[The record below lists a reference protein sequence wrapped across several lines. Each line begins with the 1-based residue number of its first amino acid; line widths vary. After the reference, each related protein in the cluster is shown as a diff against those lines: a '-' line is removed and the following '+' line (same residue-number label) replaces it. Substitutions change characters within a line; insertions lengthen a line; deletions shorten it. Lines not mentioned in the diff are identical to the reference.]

1 MRGNGPLHSHAWSKL
16 GGSCQ
21 PHKGMGSGR
30 WTKGLQGFFRKFFAF
45 CYSPEQ
51 VCISSSSSTKLRK
64 PPKLPQHH
72 PCPPEALLYL
82 GCIYWHG
89 QQAARLLSPV
99 QPLLLSSVP
108 AALRVC
114 SRESRKEERAHQLV
128 TVQKQ
133 MYIPAQN
140 SDVSISNY
148 FETAL
153 CSHCLIPKALLSFPP
168 ASYLCCSLTAPL
180 LLIIKLSLLGLYF
193 RKHPSVQHTAAENK
207 KHEGELQREA
217 RLSLQRQHR
226 EDARPRSHLAP
237 TAHAPRNY
245 RLSMPHQKQGKES
258 A

>member
-1 MRGNGPLHSHAWSKL
+1 MRGNGPCDSHAWSKL

-21 PHKGMGSGR
+21 PHKGMMD
-30 WTKGLQGFFRKFFAF
+30 KGPAGLFQEVLPHVIF
-45 CYSPEQ
+45 CHSPEQ
-51 VCISSSSSTKLRK
+51 VRISSSSSTKLRK

-72 PCPPEALLYL
+72 PCPPEVLLYL
-82 GCIYWHG
+82 GCIYWQG
-89 QQAARLLSPV
+89 QQAARLLSPA
-99 QPLLLSSVP
+99 QLLLLSYVP

-180 LLIIKLSLLGLYF
+180 LLIIKLSLLGLCF
-193 RKHPSVQHTAAENK
+193 GKHPSVQHTAE
-207 KHEGELQREA
+207 
-217 RLSLQRQHR
+217 
-226 EDARPRSHLAP
+226 
-237 TAHAPRNY
+237 
-245 RLSMPHQKQGKES
+245 
-258 A
+258 